1 MRVPFETDNKY
12 ALRDAL
18 SSRVAPEVLDLLA
31 KNRSL
36 MSGSGKFTH
45 KCSCPNPE
53 HKSGKERSA
62 SFYFSKDT
70 GHFFCFGCSI
80 FGNSFDLLKL
90 LGEDPEAAFK
100 KALEGGPVEVKEQ
113 HNTREYTEKA
123 LGALTKKVRQ
133 KLQSLIGTDDFQT
146 TFSAIQDFLKHL
158 DKIIPEI
165 EGETLEQIHG
175 RFLQLN
181 MEFKRKFK

>member
-1 MRVPFETDNKY
+1 MRVEFKEDNTY

-18 SSRVAPEVLDLLA
+18 SSRVAPEVLALLE

-36 MSGSGKFTH
+36 MQGSGKFTH
-45 KCSCPNPE
+45 KCSCPNPL

-70 GHFFCFGCSI
+70 GHFFCFGCSV

-100 KALEGGPVEVKEQ
+100 KALAQGSVEIVSKQSSKEFVD
-113 HNTREYTEKA
+113 KA
-123 LGALTKKVRQ
+123 MIAFTKKV
-133 KLQSLIGTDDFQT
+133 KAKINAITGTEQFNVVFPQ
-146 TFSAIQDFLKHL
+146 IQEFLSQF
-158 DKIIPEI
+158 DKIIPE
-165 EGETLEQIHG
+165 LEKESPEQVHG